1 MDCRV
6 VRRLNT
12 ILNLSE
18 NCEPTAL
25 AAGLFYSFRIS
36 SLCLLVLVSSTAG
49 CSLFGNNKA
58 AQYAADN
65 ERLIS
70 DYRAERDRAAQLE
83 LQNRAL
89 TGRIAALESRL
100 AAIAD
105 AVQEPEFRPASSGRQ
120 PTAPPQ
126 PTPRIPEN
134 PPAPASSDWR
144 RSGL

>member
-6 VRRLNT
+6 ARRLNST
-12 ILNLSE
+12 
-18 NCEPTAL
+18 
-25 AAGLFYSFRIS
+25 
-36 SLCLLVLVSSTAG
+36 LCLLVLISSTAG
-49 CSLFGNNKA
+49 CSLFGNNKL

-89 TGRIAALESRL
+89 TGRIAALEGRL

-120 PTAPPQ
+120 TPAPADPSATSQ
-126 PTPRIPEN
+126 PTPRIPAA
-134 PPAPASSDWR
+134 PAEPASSDWR